1 MKSSKTPD
9 QYYQNL
15 TSFKTELESIR
26 GILLETGLQE
36 TIKWGIPVYTFGK
49 DNVVGVAA
57 FKSYFGIWFYQ
68 GSLLNDSYN
77 LLINAQEGVTKA
89 LRQYRM
95 NSKDDIKAE
104 AIKEYVFESI
114 ENFKN
119 DRKVLPEKK
128 NLYIPTLLQNRLDK
142 SPDLSDKF
150 NSLTNF
156 KKREYAEYID
166 SAKRESTKMDRLE
179 KIVPMILEG
188 IGLNDKYRK

>member
-36 TIKWGIPVYTFGK
+36 TIKWGIPVYTLGK

-119 DRKVLPEKK
+119 DRKILPEKK